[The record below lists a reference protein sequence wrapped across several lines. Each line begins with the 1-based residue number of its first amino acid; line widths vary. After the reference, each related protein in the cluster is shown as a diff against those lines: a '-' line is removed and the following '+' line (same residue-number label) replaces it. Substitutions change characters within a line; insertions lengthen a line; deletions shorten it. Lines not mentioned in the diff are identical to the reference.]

1 MGEIH
6 SRLDE
11 VDSHLVARSR
21 LELWIAEFVLD
32 ASRTAL
38 HELPMLIREWFAD
51 TQTSTS
57 TTNIK
62 TLEKSTE

>member
-6 SRLDE
+6 RRLDE
-11 VDSHLVARSR
+11 VGSYLVARSR
-21 LELWIAEFVLD
+21 LELWIAEFMLD
-32 ASRTAL
+32 ASRTDL

-57 TTNIK
+57 STIK
-62 TLEKSTE
+62 EEKI

>member
-6 SRLDE
+6 NRLDE
-11 VDSHLVARSR
+11 IDSYLVARSR
-21 LELWIAEFVLD
+21 LELWIAEFMLD
-32 ASRTAL
+32 ASRTDL

-57 TTNIK
+57 SARNLK
-62 TLEKSTE
+62 